1 MITVNKPTYE
11 SPLCSRYASERMQY
25 IFSPDYKFTTWHRLW
40 LALAENEHALGLNVT
55 AEQVDE
61 LRANLDMIDYEAA
74 DRYERELRHDVMAHI
89 RAWGDHCPK
98 ARGIIHLGATSCYV
112 DDNGD
117 LIAYRDALRQ
127 IRMLLVNAIAAI
139 ADFAEKNADT
149 PVLAYTHYQAAQP
162 TTVGKRACMWAQDLM
177 FDLERLD
184 FELERIPFYGCKGA
198 TGTGASFLALFGGD
212 AAKAEELEA
221 RIARDMGFERV
232 LPICGQT
239 YTRKLDYYFLSVLSG
254 IAQSASKMATDLR
267 LMAHEK
273 EFDEP
278 FTASQVGS
286 SAMAYKRNPMRCERI
301 CSLARYVLCDT
312 LNPAITSS
320 VQWLERTLDDSAN
333 RRISIPEAFLATDA
347 ILNLVINVMS
357 GCTVYP
363 GMMERHLREELPF
376 LATENILMRAVEL
389 GGDRQELHEVIRE
402 YSVDTA
408 RRMKETG
415 CANDLEEKLLA
426 DERFRL
432 TRETLSEL
440 LDIRKFI
447 GMAPKQARDFVNNSI
462 KPMLEA
468 NAAELDA
475 DGKGEIKC

>member
-1 MITVNKPTYE
+1 MNKNTYE

-25 IFSPDYKFTTWHRLW
+25 IFSPDYKFLTWHRLW
-40 LALAENEHALGLNVT
+40 LALAENECALGLNVT
-55 AEQVDE
+55 AEQVEE
-61 LRANLDMIDYEAA
+61 LRENLDIIDYEAA
-74 DRYERELRHDVMAHI
+74 DKYERALRHDVMAHI

-98 ARGIIHLGATSCYV
+98 AKGIIHLGATSCYV

-117 LIAYRDALRQ
+117 LIAYREAMRQ
-127 IRMLLVNAIAAI
+127 IRMLLVNAVAAI
-139 ADFAEKNADT
+139 ADFAEANADV

-212 AAKAEELEA
+212 AARAEELER
-221 RIARDMGFERV
+221 RIASDMGFERV

-239 YTRKLDYYFLSVLSG
+239 YTRKLDYYFLCVLSG

-278 FTASQVGS
+278 FTSSQVGS

-301 CSLARYVLCDT
+301 CSLARYVLADT
-312 LNPAITSS
+312 LNPAITAS

-333 RRISIPEAFLATDA
+333 RRISIPESFLATDA
-347 ILNLVINVMS
+347 ILSLVINVMG

-389 GGDRQELHEVIRE
+389 GGDRQELHEAIRE

-426 DERFRL
+426 DPRFKL
-432 TRETLSEL
+432 TREALDGI
-440 LDIRKFI
+440 LDIRKFV

-462 KPMLEA
+462 EPMLEE
-468 NAAELDA
+468 NADELSK

>member
-1 MITVNKPTYE
+1 MTKPVYE

-25 IFSPDYKFTTWHRLW
+25 IFSPDFKFLTWHRLW
-40 LALAENEHALGLNVT
+40 LSLAENEMKLGLVVT
-55 AEQVDE
+55 PEQAAE
-61 LRANLDMIDYEAA
+61 LRENLEIIDYEAA
-74 DRYERELRHDVMAHI
+74 ERYERELRHDVMAHI

-117 LIAYRDALRQ
+117 LIAYREALKQ
-127 IRMLLVNAIAAI
+127 IRMLLVNALAAL
-139 ADFAEKNADT
+139 ADFIEKNADT

-162 TTVGKRACMWAQDLM
+162 TTVGKRAAMWAQDLC

-198 TGTGASFLALFGGD
+198 TGTGASFLALFNGD
-212 AAKAEELEA
+212 AEKARRLELN
-221 RIARDMGFERV
+221 IARDMGFESV

-278 FTASQVGS
+278 FTSSQVGS
-286 SAMAYKRNPMRCERI
+286 SAMAYKRNPMRSERI
-301 CSLARYVLCDT
+301 CSLARYVLADAM
-312 LNPAITSS
+312 NPAITAST
-320 VQWLERTLDDSAN
+320 QWLERTLDDSAN
-333 RRISIPEAFLATDA
+333 RRISIPEAFLAVDA
-347 ILNLVINVMS
+347 ILNLVINIIS

-363 GMMERHLREELPF
+363 AIMERHLREELPF

-426 DERFRL
+426 DGRFKL
-432 TRETLSEL
+432 DRETLSEI
-440 LDIRKFI
+440 LDIRKFV
-447 GMAPKQARDFVNNSI
+447 GMAPEQARSFAAG
-462 KPMLEA
+462 LRELLAA
-468 NAAELDA
+468 NAAELSA
-475 DGKGEIKC
+475 EGKGEVKC

>member
-1 MITVNKPTYE
+1 MTKPVYE

-25 IFSPDYKFTTWHRLW
+25 IFSPDFKFLTWHRLW
-40 LALAENEHALGLNVT
+40 LALAENEMKLGLVVT
-55 AEQVDE
+55 PEQAAE
-61 LRANLDMIDYEAA
+61 LRENLEIIDYEAA

-117 LIAYRDALRQ
+117 LIAYREALKQ
-127 IRMLLVNAIAAI
+127 IRMLLVNALAAL
-139 ADFAEKNADT
+139 ADFIEKNADT

-162 TTVGKRACMWAQDLM
+162 TTVGKRAAMWAQDLC

-212 AAKAEELEA
+212 AAKVRALEEN
-221 RIARDMGFERV
+221 IAHDMGFESV

-239 YTRKLDYYFLSVLSG
+239 YTRKLDYFFLSVLSG

-278 FTASQVGS
+278 FTSSQVGS
-286 SAMAYKRNPMRCERI
+286 SAMAYKRNPMRSERI
-301 CSLARYVLCDT
+301 CSLARYVLADAM
-312 LNPAITSS
+312 NPAITAST
-320 VQWLERTLDDSAN
+320 QWLERTLDDSAN
-333 RRISIPEAFLATDA
+333 RRISIPEAFLAVDA
-347 ILNLVINVMS
+347 ILNLVINIIS

-363 GMMERHLREELPF
+363 AIMERHLREELPF

-402 YSVDTA
+402 YSVETA

-426 DERFRL
+426 DPRFKL
-432 TRETLSEL
+432 DGETLSEI
-440 LDIRKFI
+440 LDIGKFI
-447 GMAPKQARDFVNNSI
+447 GLAPAQARDFAAR
-462 KPMLEA
+462 LRALLAE
-468 NAAELDA
+468 NAAELA
-475 DGKGEIKC
+475 AEGKGEIKC

>member
-1 MITVNKPTYE
+1 MTKPVYE

-25 IFSPDYKFTTWHRLW
+25 IFSPDFKFLTWHRLW
-40 LALAENEHALGLNVT
+40 LALAENEMKLGLVVT
-55 AEQVDE
+55 PEQAAE
-61 LRANLDMIDYEAA
+61 LRENLEIIDYEAA
-74 DRYERELRHDVMAHI
+74 ERYERELRHDVMAHI

-117 LIAYRDALRQ
+117 LIAYREALKQ
-127 IRMLLVNAIAAI
+127 IRMLLVNALAAL
-139 ADFAEKNADT
+139 ADFIEKNADT

-162 TTVGKRACMWAQDLM
+162 TTVGKRAAMWAQDLC

-198 TGTGASFLALFGGD
+198 TGTGASFLALFNGD
-212 AAKAEELEA
+212 AEKARRLELN
-221 RIARDMGFERV
+221 IARDMGFESV

-254 IAQSASKMATDLR
+254 IAQSAGKMATDLR

-278 FTASQVGS
+278 FTSSQVGS
-286 SAMAYKRNPMRCERI
+286 SAMAYKRNPMRSERI
-301 CSLARYVLCDT
+301 CSLARYVLADAM
-312 LNPAITSS
+312 NPAITAST
-320 VQWLERTLDDSAN
+320 QWLERTLDDSAN
-333 RRISIPEAFLATDA
+333 RRISIPEAFLAVDA
-347 ILNLVINVMS
+347 ILNLVINIIS

-363 GMMERHLREELPF
+363 AIMERHLREELPF

-426 DERFRL
+426 DPRFKL
-432 TRETLSEL
+432 DRETLSEI
-440 LDIRKFI
+440 LDIRKFV
-447 GMAPKQARDFVNNSI
+447 GMAPEQARSFAAG
-462 KPMLEA
+462 LRELLAA
-468 NAAELDA
+468 NAAELSA
-475 DGKGEIKC
+475 EGKGEVKC

>member
-1 MITVNKPTYE
+1 MLKQIYE
-11 SPLCSRYASERMQY
+11 SPLSSRYASERMQY
-25 IFSPDYKFTTWHRLW
+25 IFSPDFKFLTWHRLW
-40 LALAENEHALGLNVT
+40 LALAENEMKLGLGVT
-55 AEQVDE
+55 AEQVEE
-61 LRANLDMIDYEAA
+61 LRENLELIDYEAA
-74 DRYERELRHDVMAHI
+74 GRYECELRHDVMAHI
-89 RAWGDHCPK
+89 RAWGDRCPK
-98 ARGIIHLGATSCYV
+98 AKGIIHLGATSCYV

-117 LIAYRDALRQ
+117 LIAYREALKQ
-127 IRMLLVNAIAAI
+127 IRMLLVNALAAL
-139 ADFAEKNADT
+139 ADFIEENADT

-162 TTVGKRACMWAQDLM
+162 TTVGKRAAMWAQDLC

-212 AAKAEELEA
+212 AGKARALEEN
-221 RIARDMGFERV
+221 IAHDMGFESV

-239 YTRKLDYYFLSVLSG
+239 YTRKLDYFFLSVLSG

-278 FTASQVGS
+278 FTSSQVGS
-286 SAMAYKRNPMRCERI
+286 SAMAYKRNPMRSERI
-301 CSLARYVLCDT
+301 CSLARYVLADAM
-312 LNPAITSS
+312 NPAITAST
-320 VQWLERTLDDSAN
+320 QWLERTLDDSAN
-333 RRISIPEAFLATDA
+333 RRISIPEAFLAVDA
-347 ILNLVINVMS
+347 ILNLVINIIS

-363 GMMERHLREELPF
+363 AIMERHLREELPF

-402 YSVDTA
+402 YSVETA

-426 DERFRL
+426 DPRFKL
-432 TRETLSEL
+432 DGETLSDI

-447 GMAPKQARDFVNNSI
+447 GLAPAQARDFAAR
-462 KPMLEA
+462 LRALLAE
-468 NAAELDA
+468 NAAELA
-475 DGKGEIKC
+475 AEGKGEIKC

>member
-1 MITVNKPTYE
+1 MTKPVYE

-25 IFSPDYKFTTWHRLW
+25 IFSPDFKFLTWHRLW
-40 LALAENEHALGLNVT
+40 LALAESEMKLGLVVT
-55 AEQVDE
+55 PEQAAE
-61 LRANLDMIDYEAA
+61 LRENLEIIDYEAA
-74 DRYERELRHDVMAHI
+74 ERYERELRHDVMAHI

-117 LIAYRDALRQ
+117 LIAYREALKQ
-127 IRMLLVNAIAAI
+127 IRMLLVNALAAL
-139 ADFAEKNADT
+139 ADFIEKNADT

-162 TTVGKRACMWAQDLM
+162 TTVGKRAAMWAQDLC

-198 TGTGASFLALFGGD
+198 TGTGASFLALFNGD
-212 AAKAEELEA
+212 AEKARRLELN
-221 RIARDMGFERV
+221 IARDMGFESV

-278 FTASQVGS
+278 FTSSQVGS
-286 SAMAYKRNPMRCERI
+286 SAMAYKRNPMRSERI
-301 CSLARYVLCDT
+301 CSLARYVLADAM
-312 LNPAITSS
+312 NPAITAST
-320 VQWLERTLDDSAN
+320 QWLERTLDDSAN
-333 RRISIPEAFLATDA
+333 RRISIPEAFLAVDA
-347 ILNLVINVMS
+347 ILNLIINIIS

-363 GMMERHLREELPF
+363 AIMERHLREELPF

-426 DERFRL
+426 DGRFKL
-432 TRETLSEL
+432 DRETLSEI
-440 LDIRKFI
+440 LDIRKFV
-447 GMAPKQARDFVNNSI
+447 GMAPEQARSFAAG
-462 KPMLEA
+462 LRELLAA
-468 NAAELDA
+468 NAAELSA
-475 DGKGEIKC
+475 EGKGEVKC

>member
-1 MITVNKPTYE
+1 
-11 SPLCSRYASERMQY
+11 
-25 IFSPDYKFTTWHRLW
+25 
-40 LALAENEHALGLNVT
+40 
-55 AEQVDE
+55 
-61 LRANLDMIDYEAA
+61 
-74 DRYERELRHDVMAHI
+74 
-89 RAWGDHCPK
+89 
-98 ARGIIHLGATSCYV
+98 
-112 DDNGD
+112 
-117 LIAYRDALRQ
+117 
-127 IRMLLVNAIAAI
+127 MLLVNALAALAGFI
-139 ADFAEKNADT
+139 EENADT

-162 TTVGKRACMWAQDLM
+162 TTVGKRAAMWAQDLC

-212 AAKAEELEA
+212 AGKVRALEEN
-221 RIARDMGFERV
+221 IAHDMGFESV

-239 YTRKLDYYFLSVLSG
+239 YTRKLDYFFLSVLSG

-278 FTASQVGS
+278 FTSSQVGS
-286 SAMAYKRNPMRCERI
+286 SAMAYKRNPMRSERI
-301 CSLARYVLCDT
+301 CSLARYVLADAM
-312 LNPAITSS
+312 NPAITAST
-320 VQWLERTLDDSAN
+320 QWLERTLDDSAN
-333 RRISIPEAFLATDA
+333 RRISIPEAFLAVDA
-347 ILNLVINVMS
+347 ILNLVINIIS

-363 GMMERHLREELPF
+363 AIMERHLREELPF

-402 YSVDTA
+402 YSVETA

-426 DERFRL
+426 DPRFKL
-432 TRETLSEL
+432 DGETLSDI

-447 GMAPKQARDFVNNSI
+447 GLAPAQARDFAAR
-462 KPMLEA
+462 LRALLAE
-468 NAAELDA
+468 NAAELA
-475 DGKGEIKC
+475 AEGKGEIKC

>member
-1 MITVNKPTYE
+1 MKKDRYE

-25 IFSPDYKFTTWHRLW
+25 IFSPDYKFLTWHRLW
-40 LALAENEHALGLNVT
+40 LALAENEHALGLAVT
-55 AEQVDE
+55 AEQVEE
-61 LRANLDMIDYEAA
+61 LRANLEIIDYDAA
-74 DRYERELRHDVMAHI
+74 AKYERELRHDVMAHI
-89 RAWGDHCPK
+89 RAWGDHCPTAK
-98 ARGIIHLGATSCYV
+98 GIIHLGATSCYV

-117 LIAYRDALRQ
+117 LIAYREALRQ

-139 ADFAEKNADT
+139 ADFAEKNADV

-162 TTVGKRACMWAQDLM
+162 TTVGKRACMWAQDFM

-212 AAKAEELEA
+212 AGKAMELER
-221 RIARDMGFERV
+221 RIASNMGFDTV

-239 YTRKLDYYFLSVLSG
+239 YSRKLDYFFLSVLSG

-301 CSLARYVLCDT
+301 CSLARYVLADA

-357 GCTVYP
+357 GCSIYP
-363 GMMERHLREELPF
+363 GMMERHLKEELPF

-402 YSVDTA
+402 YSVETA

-415 CANDLEEKLLA
+415 CANDMEEKLLA
-426 DERFRL
+426 DGRFKLDRA
-432 TRETLSEL
+432 TLDEL
-440 LDIRKFI
+440 LDIRKFV
-447 GMAPKQARDFVNNSI
+447 GMAPMQARDYINNCVR
-462 KPMLEA
+462 PMLDA
-468 NAAELDA
+468 NAAELTK
-475 DGKGEIKC
+475 DGKGEVTC

>member
-1 MITVNKPTYE
+1 MLKQIYE
-11 SPLCSRYASERMQY
+11 SPLSSRYASERMQY
-25 IFSPDYKFTTWHRLW
+25 IFSPDFKFLTWHRLW
-40 LALAENEHALGLNVT
+40 LALAENEMKLGLGVT
-55 AEQVDE
+55 AEQVEE
-61 LRANLDMIDYEAA
+61 LRENLELIDYEAA
-74 DRYERELRHDVMAHI
+74 GRYERELRHDVMAHI

-117 LIAYRDALRQ
+117 LIAYREALKQ
-127 IRMLLVNAIAAI
+127 IRMLLINALAAL
-139 ADFAEKNADT
+139 ADFIEKNADT

-162 TTVGKRACMWAQDLM
+162 TTVGKRAAMWAQDLC

-212 AAKAEELEA
+212 AGKARALEEN
-221 RIARDMGFERV
+221 IAHDMGFETV

-239 YTRKLDYYFLSVLSG
+239 YTRKLDYFFLSVLSG

-278 FTASQVGS
+278 FTSSQVGS
-286 SAMAYKRNPMRCERI
+286 SAMAYKRNPMRSERI
-301 CSLARYVLCDT
+301 CSLARYVLADAM
-312 LNPAITSS
+312 NPAITAST
-320 VQWLERTLDDSAN
+320 QWLERTLDDSAN
-333 RRISIPEAFLATDA
+333 RRISIPEAFLAVDA
-347 ILNLVINVMS
+347 ILNLVINIIS

-363 GMMERHLREELPF
+363 AIMERHLREELPF

-402 YSVDTA
+402 YSVETA

-426 DERFRL
+426 DPRFKL
-432 TRETLSEL
+432 DGETLSDI

-447 GMAPKQARDFVNNSI
+447 GLAPAQARDFAAR
-462 KPMLEA
+462 LRALLAE
-468 NAAELDA
+468 NAAELA
-475 DGKGEIKC
+475 AEGKGEIKC

>member
-1 MITVNKPTYE
+1 MTKPVYE

-25 IFSPDYKFTTWHRLW
+25 IFSPDFKFLTWHRLW
-40 LALAENEHALGLNVT
+40 LSLAENEMKLGLVVT
-55 AEQVDE
+55 PEQAAE
-61 LRANLDMIDYEAA
+61 LRENLEIIDYEAA
-74 DRYERELRHDVMAHI
+74 ERYERELRHDVMAHI

-117 LIAYRDALRQ
+117 LIAYREALKQ
-127 IRMLLVNAIAAI
+127 IRMLLVNALAAL
-139 ADFAEKNADT
+139 ADFIEKNADT

-162 TTVGKRACMWAQDLM
+162 TTVGKRAAMWAQDLC

-198 TGTGASFLALFGGD
+198 TGTGASFLALFNGD
-212 AAKAEELEA
+212 AEKARRLELN
-221 RIARDMGFERV
+221 IARDMGFESV

-278 FTASQVGS
+278 FTSSQVGS
-286 SAMAYKRNPMRCERI
+286 SAMAYKRNPMRSERI
-301 CSLARYVLCDT
+301 CSLARYVLADAM
-312 LNPAITSS
+312 NPAITAST
-320 VQWLERTLDDSAN
+320 QWLERTLDDSAN
-333 RRISIPEAFLATDA
+333 RRISIPEAFLAVDA
-347 ILNLVINVMS
+347 ILNLVINIIS

-363 GMMERHLREELPF
+363 AIMERHLREELPF

-426 DERFRL
+426 DGRFKL
-432 TRETLSEL
+432 DRETLSEI
-440 LDIRKFI
+440 LDIRKFV
-447 GMAPKQARDFVNNSI
+447 GMAPEQARA
-462 KPMLEA
+462 LAAGLRELLAA
-468 NAAELDA
+468 NAAELSA
-475 DGKGEIKC
+475 EGKGEVKC

>member
-1 MITVNKPTYE
+1 MLKQIYE
-11 SPLCSRYASERMQY
+11 SPLSSRYASERMQY
-25 IFSPDYKFTTWHRLW
+25 IFSPDFKFLTWHRLW
-40 LALAENEHALGLNVT
+40 LALAENEMKLGLGVT
-55 AEQVDE
+55 AEQVEE
-61 LRANLDMIDYEAA
+61 LRENLEVIDYEAA
-74 DRYERELRHDVMAHI
+74 GRYERELRHDVMAHI
-89 RAWGDHCPK
+89 RAWGDRCPK
-98 ARGIIHLGATSCYV
+98 AKGIIHLGATSCYV

-117 LIAYRDALRQ
+117 LIAYREALKQ
-127 IRMLLVNAIAAI
+127 IRMLLVNALAAL
-139 ADFAEKNADT
+139 ADFIEENADT

-162 TTVGKRACMWAQDLM
+162 TTVGKRAAMWAQDLC

-212 AAKAEELEA
+212 AGKVRALEEN
-221 RIARDMGFERV
+221 IAHDMGFESV

-239 YTRKLDYYFLSVLSG
+239 YTRKLDYFFLSVLSG

-278 FTASQVGS
+278 FTSSQVGS
-286 SAMAYKRNPMRCERI
+286 SAMAYKRNPMRSERI
-301 CSLARYVLCDT
+301 CSLARYVLADAM
-312 LNPAITSS
+312 NPAITAST
-320 VQWLERTLDDSAN
+320 QWLERTLDDSAN
-333 RRISIPEAFLATDA
+333 RRISIPEAFLAVDA
-347 ILNLVINVMS
+347 ILNLVINIIS

-363 GMMERHLREELPF
+363 AIMERHLREELPF

-402 YSVDTA
+402 YSVETA

-426 DERFRL
+426 DPRFKLDRA
-432 TRETLSEL
+432 TLSDI

-447 GMAPKQARDFVNNSI
+447 GLAPAQARDFAAR
-462 KPMLEA
+462 LRALLAE
-468 NAAELDA
+468 NAAELA
-475 DGKGEIKC
+475 AEGKGEIKC

>member
-1 MITVNKPTYE
+1 MTKPVYE

-25 IFSPDYKFTTWHRLW
+25 IFSPDFKFLTWHRLW
-40 LALAENEHALGLNVT
+40 LSLAENEMKLGLVVT
-55 AEQVDE
+55 PEQAAE
-61 LRANLDMIDYEAA
+61 LRENLEIIDYEAA

-117 LIAYRDALRQ
+117 LIAYREALKQ
-127 IRMLLVNAIAAI
+127 IRMLLVNALAAL
-139 ADFAEKNADT
+139 ADFIEKNADT

-162 TTVGKRACMWAQDLM
+162 TTVGKRAAMWAQDLC

-198 TGTGASFLALFGGD
+198 TGTGASFLALFNGD
-212 AAKAEELEA
+212 AEKARRLELN
-221 RIARDMGFERV
+221 IARDMGFESV

-278 FTASQVGS
+278 FTSSQVGS
-286 SAMAYKRNPMRCERI
+286 SAMAYKRNPMRSERI
-301 CSLARYVLCDT
+301 CSLARYVLADAM
-312 LNPAITSS
+312 NPAITAST
-320 VQWLERTLDDSAN
+320 QWLERTLDDSAN
-333 RRISIPEAFLATDA
+333 RRISIPEAFLAVDA
-347 ILNLVINVMS
+347 ILNLVINIIS

-363 GMMERHLREELPF
+363 AIMERHLREELPF

-426 DERFRL
+426 DPRFKL
-432 TRETLSEL
+432 DRETLSEI
-440 LDIRKFI
+440 LDIRKFV
-447 GMAPKQARDFVNNSI
+447 GMAPEQARSFAAG
-462 KPMLEA
+462 LRELLAA
-468 NAAELDA
+468 NAAELSA
-475 DGKGEIKC
+475 EGKGEVKC

>member
-1 MITVNKPTYE
+1 MTKPVYE

-25 IFSPDYKFTTWHRLW
+25 IFSPDFKFLTWHRLW
-40 LALAENEHALGLNVT
+40 LALAENEMKLGLVVT
-55 AEQVDE
+55 PEQAAE
-61 LRANLDMIDYEAA
+61 LRENLEIIDYEAA
-74 DRYERELRHDVMAHI
+74 ERYERELRHDVMAHI

-117 LIAYRDALRQ
+117 LIAYREALKQ
-127 IRMLLVNAIAAI
+127 IRMLLVNALAAL
-139 ADFAEKNADT
+139 ADFIEKNADT

-162 TTVGKRACMWAQDLM
+162 TTVGKRAAMWAQDLC

-198 TGTGASFLALFGGD
+198 TGTGASFLALFNGD
-212 AAKAEELEA
+212 AEKARRLELN
-221 RIARDMGFERV
+221 IARDMGFESV

-239 YTRKLDYYFLSVLSG
+239 YTRKLDYFFLSVLSG

-278 FTASQVGS
+278 FTSSQVGS
-286 SAMAYKRNPMRCERI
+286 SAMAYKRNPMRSERI
-301 CSLARYVLCDT
+301 CSLARYVLADAM
-312 LNPAITSS
+312 NPAITAST
-320 VQWLERTLDDSAN
+320 QWLERTLDDSAN
-333 RRISIPEAFLATDA
+333 RRISIPEAFLAVDA
-347 ILNLVINVMS
+347 ILNLVINIIS

-363 GMMERHLREELPF
+363 AIMERHLREELPF

-402 YSVDTA
+402 YSVETA

-426 DERFRL
+426 DPRFKL
-432 TRETLSEL
+432 DGETLSDI

-447 GMAPKQARDFVNNSI
+447 GLAPAQARDFAAR
-462 KPMLEA
+462 LRALLAE
-468 NAAELDA
+468 NAAELA
-475 DGKGEIKC
+475 AEGKGEIKC